1 MTGVTNM
8 REINTELITD
18 TIREMCIHANTRLI
32 PARREKIE
40 QAREREI
47 SPVGQGILTDMLD
60 NLDCAESEGLPIC
73 QDTGMA
79 VVFIDLGQDVH
90 LTGEDLEVAVN
101 EGVRRGYRDG
111 YLRKSVVA
119 DPLRRKNTQDNT
131 PAVLHT
137 RIVPGD
143 RIHLTVL
150 PKGFGSEN
158 TSALKM
164 LKPADGAQGVED
176 FIVEAILK
184 AAPNACAPVSAG
196 IGIGG
201 TFEKAALES
210 KRALCTPSGQSHPD
224 PYYAGMEKRILE
236 RVQESGIGPM
246 GLGGT
251 ETAVDVHIRT
261 YPTHIA
267 GLPVA
272 VNICCWVDRIAEEVI

>member
-1 MTGVTNM
+1 M
-8 REINTELITD
+8 REINTKQITEK
-18 TIREMCIHANTRLI
+18 IREMCIQANTRLI
-32 PARREKIE
+32 PAQRERIE
-40 QAREREI
+40 QARDREI
-47 SPVGQGILTDMLD
+47 SPVGKGILGDMLD
-60 NLDCAESEGLPIC
+60 NLECAAGEGLPIC

-79 VVFIDLGQDVH
+79 VVFVDLGQDVH
-90 LTGEDLEVAVN
+90 LTGGDLEEAIN
-101 EGVRRGYRDG
+101 EGVRRGYADG

-119 DPLRRKNTQDNT
+119 DPLRRENTKDNT
-131 PAVLHT
+131 PAVIHT

-143 RIHLTVL
+143 QIRLTVL

-164 LKPADGAQGVED
+164 LKPADGAKGVED
-176 FIVEAILK
+176 FIVETIL
-184 AAPNACAPVSAG
+184 AGAPNACAPVSVG
-196 IGIGG
+196 VGIGG

-210 KRALCTPSGQSHPD
+210 KRALCAHPGEASPD
-224 PYYAGMEKRILE
+224 PYYADMESRILE
-236 RVQESGIGPM
+236 RVQDSGIGPM

-251 ETAVDVHIRT
+251 ETAFDIHIRT